1 MAWKRYATNL
11 SPIFQTACARACN
24 RVSSILYKS
33 RIPFTVYDVQD
44 AFSWLMFP
52 IYEGATEVQ
61 YEIDTQV
68 RVKSY
73 VLPKDV
79 PIEETTNQ
87 FVNNYIVGDSRNR
100 SRRHVII
107 INTSTN
113 KALEEQICAKLDA
126 LTQRERVP
134 RESYYQISTIPVPAL
149 TLTPIHR
156 VRCYD
161 KVYINTENEIFV
173 TNIILTNLYGTE
185 ICSRISAALLAQC
198 SRYKNFINDDELF
211 ATLVKGYA
219 EADAEIINNCVHQI
233 YDAKLNELN
242 AARMAEAI
250 KTITTLAT
258 KDVLSS
264 AERAVNEAS
273 RNLNNYEEE
282 YKNALNKLRSA
293 QLNLLEAMT
302 LGTTEREQQVKDF
315 LTSISP
321 NITYLQKGEQNNIL
335 LSYKTPL
342 LYFEP
347 KHMELMLNS
356 DRTNPCNSTHP
367 AIRNLLKEVFM
378 DKTYQLIFDT
388 GVDID
393 LRYND
398 IYFWTPP
405 TNVVLQG
412 IPNPHHKYYN
422 CWGDNKPYIK
432 KALVSHDVVA
442 AITQIIAAF
451 SGMNLTDTAVVRRFV
466 EEELMTDSYRRIP
479 CLKNLATGELLNI
492 EQYCNN
498 YTAAQEANNA

>member
-1 MAWKRYATNL
+1 MAWKRIATNL
-11 SPIFQTACARACN
+11 SPIFQTACARAYN
-24 RVSSILYKS
+24 RVSTILYKS
-33 RIPFTVYDVQD
+33 RIPFTTYDVQD

-52 IYEGATEVQ
+52 IYEGATELQ
-61 YEIDTQV
+61 FEIDAQV

-79 PIEETTNQ
+79 PIETTADR
-87 FVNNYIVGDSRNR
+87 FVNNYIVNDSRNR

-126 LTQRERVP
+126 FTQRERAP
-134 RESYYQISTIPVPAL
+134 RESFYQVSTIPVPAL
-149 TLTPIHR
+149 TLTPVHR

-161 KVYINTENEIFV
+161 KIFVNDEGEVFV

-198 SRYKNFINDDELF
+198 TRYKEFVNNDEIF
-211 ATLVKGYA
+211 AALVKGYA
-219 EADAEIINNCVHQI
+219 EADAEIVNNCVHQI

-242 AARMAEAI
+242 AARMAEAV

-258 KDVLSS
+258 KDITKA
-264 AERAVNEAS
+264 AEQTVVEAQRRVQNIEEDYKDALGRL
-273 RNLNNYEEE
+273 RN
-282 YKNALNKLRSA
+282 A

-302 LGTTEREQQVKDF
+302 LGTTEREQQIADF
-315 LTSISP
+315 LTSITP
-321 NITYLQKGEQNNIL
+321 NITHLQKGDNNAIY

-356 DRTNPCNSTHP
+356 SRPNPCNTAHP
-367 AIRNLLKEVFM
+367 SIRSLLKEVFI
-378 DKTYQLIFDT
+378 DKTYQFIFDT

-398 IYFWTPP
+398 IYYWAPP
-405 TNVVLQG
+405 TNIVLQG

-432 KALVSHDVVA
+432 KALVAHDMIA

-466 EEELMTDSYRRIP
+466 EEELMTDSYKRIP
-479 CLKNLATGELLNI
+479 CLKKLATGELFTI